1 MSNDTDKATSVVY
14 VETETTTV
22 DVTNEITV
30 VETVVEQTEVVVDNL
45 QGPQGAQGP
54 TGPQGATGP
63 TGPKGDRGDTT
74 APNVFYVHNQAVPSD
89 TWTINHNLGG
99 HPTAVVHDSAG
110 TQCEGNFS
118 YPSINQLVITFS
130 AAFSGVA
137 YVI

>member
-1 MSNDTDKATSVVY
+1 MSDPTSVVY

-22 DVTNEITV
+22 NVANEITV

-54 TGPQGATGP
+54 QGVVGPTGPQG
-63 TGPKGDRGDTT
+63 PKGDTS
-74 APNVFYVHNQAVPSD
+74 AANIFYVHNQSTPSS
-89 TWTINHNLGG
+89 TWTVNHNLGG
-99 HPTAVVHDSAG
+99 NPTAVVHDSAG

-118 YPSINQLVITFS
+118 YPSVNQMLITFS

-137 YVI
+137 YII

>member
-1 MSNDTDKATSVVY
+1 MSDPTSIVY

-45 QGPQGAQGP
+45 QGPQGSQGPQGVAGP
-54 TGPQGATGP
+54 TGPQGP
-63 TGPKGDRGDTT
+63 RGETT
-74 APNVFYVHNQAVPSD
+74 ASNVFYVHNQATASA

-99 HPTAVVHDSAG
+99 NPTAVVHDSAG

-118 YPSINQLVITFS
+118 YPSLNQMIITFS